1 MVNQKHVRSGF
12 LAWLLSQPVNR
23 LLVSCFV
30 LVALIPALFIAVTL
44 YHSAWKD
51 AWREINEKHELLA
64 RNMAEPISIYINDH
78 RAALRVLADALTELD
93 GIPDADRRK
102 REFVRLAKDQL
113 TGFRALSLVSRDGNI
128 LISSQAN
135 EWIPEHRSVYQNE
148 ACFIHA
154 RDSGESRLSGV
165 QTSPLDGNPT
175 LVLSQPVRNKQ
186 GEIESVLVS
195 ELRISL
201 IEKLRRNIHFGER
214 GHSAIVDQHGHVI
227 AHPNPDWMKQM
238 RDLSHLSVVKDM
250 MAGKTGVTEFY
261 SPFVKQNMVAG
272 YTSVPD
278 IGWGIMVPQPKS
290 EVARQVYALLYP
302 QLAWGLLGVLLAIA
316 VGIALTR
323 WITRPLNTLAKYANA
338 LAGNDFEGR
347 VPSAAPDAP
356 EEIRQLNYVLSEVIT
371 GLQASREEFDNL
383 NRSLHHRV
391 EEATRELSDAN
402 IELAQLASCDHLTEL
417 ANRRHFEH
425 RLTESLGQIS
435 GEDQQLCLLL
445 IDVDH
450 FKSINDTHGHAAGDA
465 VLAQIAKILRQ
476 STRQEDL
483 VARYG
488 GDEFMIKMQA
498 SREVSRRRAEQIL
511 SRIESTPFVWKG
523 HPIKVTLSMGLYCY
537 PGSELSHDELLIK
550 VDKAMYAAKQR
561 GRNRVIELDE
571 A

>member
-1 MVNQKHVRSGF
+1 MVDQKHVRTGF
-12 LAWLLSQPVNR
+12 IAWLLSQPVNR

-64 RNMAEPISIYINDH
+64 RNMAEPISIYVNDH

-93 GIPDADRRK
+93 GVADAEMRK
-102 REFVRLAKDQL
+102 RDFVRKAKDRL

-128 LISSQAN
+128 LFSSQAN
-135 EWIPEHRSVYQNE
+135 KWIPEHLDVYQNE
-148 ACFIHA
+148 ACFIYA

-165 QTSPLDGNPT
+165 QTSPLDGKPT
-175 LVLSQPVRNKQ
+175 LVLSQPVKNKQ

-227 AHPNPDWMKQM
+227 AHPNPDWMKHM
-238 RDLSHLSVVKDM
+238 RDLSHLSVVKAM

-278 IGWGIMVPQPKS
+278 IGWGVMVPQPKS

-302 QLAWGLLGVLLAIA
+302 QLVWGLLGVVLAIG

-323 WITRPLNTLAKYANA
+323 WITRPLNKLARYANA

-347 VPSAAPDAP
+347 VPTAAPGAP
-356 EEIRQLNYVLSEVIT
+356 EEIRQLNCVLSEVIT
-371 GLQASREEFDNL
+371 GLQESREEFDNL

-402 IELAQLASCDHLTEL
+402 VELAQLASCDHLTEL
-417 ANRRHFEH
+417 ANRRHFEN
-425 RLTESLGQIS
+425 RLTESLGQVS
-435 GEDQQLCLLL
+435 GEDGQLCLLL

-450 FKSINDTHGHAAGDA
+450 FKLINDSHGHAAGDA

-498 SREVSRRRAEQIL
+498 SREVSKRRAEQIL
-511 SRIESTPFVWKG
+511 TRVESTPFVWKG

-550 VDKAMYAAKQR
+550 VDKAMYAAKQS